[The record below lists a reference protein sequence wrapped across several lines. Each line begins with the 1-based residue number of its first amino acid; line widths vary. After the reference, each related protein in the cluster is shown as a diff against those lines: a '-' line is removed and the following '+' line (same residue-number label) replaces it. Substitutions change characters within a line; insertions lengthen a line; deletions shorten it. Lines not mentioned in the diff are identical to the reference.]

1 MKLALDSCSV
11 ILLAK
16 ATILESMCKKYELIM
31 AKTVYEEI
39 LKGKDKKFMDALL
52 TEKLVKEKK
61 IIVKTAINAKLV
73 NKLIRDF
80 NLGKGEAETLAL
92 VIGEECDAI
101 VTDNKQGRKSALMH
115 GLNLIGSID
124 VITALYNLKLIDKNK
139 AKDGLMKLKE
149 FGWFQEYLIDNA
161 MEEIKNA

>member
-1 MKLALDSCSV
+1 MKLAIDSCST

-16 ATILESMCKKYELIM
+16 ATALEPMCKKYDLAV
-31 AKTVYEEI
+31 AKTVYEEV

-61 IIVKTAINAKLV
+61 INVKTAINAKLV
-73 NKLIRDF
+73 NKLVRDF

-92 VIGEECDAI
+92 VISGECDAI

-115 GLNLIGSID
+115 GLKLIGSID
-124 VITALYNLKLIDKNK
+124 VISALYSLKLIDKNK
-139 AKDGLMKLKE
+139 AQDGLMKLRE
-149 FGWFQEYLIDNA
+149 FGWFQEYLIDSA

>member
-1 MKLALDSCSV
+1 MKLAIDSCSI

-16 ATILESMCKKYELIM
+16 ATVLESMCKKYDLAV
-31 AKTVYEEI
+31 AKTVYGEV

-61 IIVKTAINAKLV
+61 INVKTAINAKLV
-73 NKLIRDF
+73 NKLVRDF

-92 VIGEECDAI
+92 VISGECDAI

-115 GLNLIGSID
+115 GLKLIGSID
-124 VITALYNLKLIDKNK
+124 VISALYSLKLIDKNK
-139 AKDGLMKLKE
+139 AQDGLMKLRE

>member
-1 MKLALDSCSV
+1 MKLAIDSCSI
-11 ILLAK
+11 ILLSK
-16 ATILESMCKKYELIM
+16 ATVLEAMCKKYDLIM
-31 AKTVYEEI
+31 AKTVYEEV

-61 IIVKTAINAKLV
+61 IIVKTAINAKLA
-73 NKLIRDF
+73 NKLVRDF
-80 NLGKGEAETLAL
+80 NLGKGEADTLAL
-92 VIGEECDAI
+92 VIGRQGDAI
-101 VTDNKQGRKSALMH
+101 ITDNKQGRKSALIH
-115 GLNLIGSID
+115 GLKLVGSID
-124 VITALYNLKLIDKNK
+124 VIIALYNLKLIDRNK

>member
-1 MKLALDSCSV
+1 MKLAIDSCSI

-16 ATILESMCKKYELIM
+16 ATVLEAMCKKYDLIM
-31 AKTVYEEI
+31 AKTVYGEV

-61 IIVKTAINAKLV
+61 IIVKTAINARLANKLV
-73 NKLIRDF
+73 RDF
-80 NLGKGEAETLAL
+80 NLGKGESETLAL
-92 VIGEECDAI
+92 AIGGECDAI
-101 VTDNKQGRKSALMH
+101 ITDNNQGRKSALIH

-124 VITALYNLKLIDKNK
+124 VITALYSLKLIDKNK
-139 AKDGLMKLKE
+139 AQDGLMKLRE